1 MTDTLNETT
10 NLCIALFN
18 APSFTLF
25 DYLFTAMGCAV
36 MGWVGKMLYDT
47 FGEGY

>member
-1 MTDTLNETT
+1 MNNETT